1 MADVTIPA
9 QPRTEFGKGAARRN
23 RVADR
28 IPGVVYGHGADPVH
42 VTLPAYDL
50 MMALKTPNVLI
61 DLAIEGSKNQLVIPK
76 AIQREALRN
85 KLVHIDLLV
94 VKKGEKVTVEVPVE
108 VSGDLAPGQHLLE
121 HNLTTLSVEAEATHL
136 PESVAVSV
144 EGLATGDQVLAKDI
158 KLAKGITL
166 VTEEEAVVVQVVA
179 PQAEEPAA
187 DAEGTEDG
195 AENGAA

>member
-1 MADVTIPA
+1 MADVNIAA
-9 QPRTEFGKGAARRN
+9 QPRTEFGKGASRRN
-23 RVADR
+23 RAADR
-28 IPGVVYGHGADPVH
+28 VPAVIYGHGGDPVH

-61 DLAIEGSKNQLVIPK
+61 SLDVEGSEQQLVIPK

-94 VKKGEKVTVEVPVE
+94 VKKGEKVTVEVPVD

-121 HNLTTLSVEAEATHL
+121 HALTTLSVEAEATHL
-136 PESVAVSV
+136 PESIAVSV
-144 EGLATGDQVLAKDI
+144 DGLETGDQVLAKDV
-158 KLAKGITL
+158 KLPKGVTL
-166 VTEEEAVVVQVVA
+166 VTEEDAVVVQVVA

-187 DAEGTEDG
+187 DAEGGENG
-195 AENGAA
+195 EENGAA